1 MTPEIITTFVIVAF
15 LVILLAGFLFGLIRG
30 FNKSLVR
37 ILLVVAMLVLT
48 FFIVP
53 KITSAVMTLDISS
66 WGVTIAGESV
76 TSVGD
81 IVVTLLDQI
90 PQVADIAG
98 TSAYAT
104 IINVVPQMILNVV
117 LFIVV
122 FILLR
127 LVSMIIYW
135 IISGI
140 CFSKKKTE
148 GKNKHRLLGSLVG
161 LVQNFIIFLVILVPV
176 VGTINILGDIE
187 TLTNSP
193 SAQVVST
200 TGTSVS
206 DPAGEEPE
214 DPSNNQVSPYQT
226 IMDVKDAYNDAWVA
240 KFLHAVKLDNACMYI
255 FNELTTVTEDNVEY
269 NLRDEANSVANIV
282 IDVVDLTK
290 LGEFD
295 LTKPEVI
302 MALNNIID
310 GCYNSKLAANLIDE
324 VIPLAT
330 SKWVNGETFC
340 GLSKPVVEGYED
352 VIDDLLVKLGSS
364 EDLRATLKSTVSLM
378 GSVFNTTKELF
389 NGETVDIT
397 TIGTLLDDLS
407 KDENTLDLVKEV
419 LTEETI
425 TDILDNVMPEEGTD
439 GIKGMITETI
449 TTVLNA
455 DYTQEGA
462 DISNEIAVVT
472 ETLKATEKLMNPSA
486 ENPFEQ
492 ADANK
497 VIESLSESKVILET
511 ISNESSDIR
520 AQLND
525 VLDENSAAKDMIE
538 EAINNLP
545 AENTNKA
552 TLLEIFGFATE

>member
-15 LVILLAGFLFGLIRG
+15 LVILLAGFVFGLIRG
-30 FNKSLVR
+30 FNKSLIR

-53 KITSAVMTLDISS
+53 KITQAAMTLDISN
-66 WGVTIAGESV
+66 WGVTIAGETA

-81 IVVTLLDQI
+81 VIVSLLNQI

-161 LVQNFIIFLVILVPV
+161 VIQNFIIFLVILVPV

-187 TLTNSP
+187 AITNAP
-193 SAQVVST
+193 TTQAVST
-200 TGTSVS
+200 LSVS
-206 DPAGEEPE
+206 DPETQ
-214 DPSNNQVSPYQT
+214 DPANNQISPYQT
-226 IMDVKDAYNDAWVA
+226 IMDVKNAYNDAWVA
-240 KFLHAVKLDNACMYI
+240 KFLHAVKIDNACMYV
-255 FNELTTVTEDNVEY
+255 FNELTTVTEKEVEY
-269 NLRDEANSVANIV
+269 NLRDEATSVANIV
-282 IDVVDLTK
+282 IDVVDLTN
-290 LGEFD
+290 LGDFD
-295 LTKPEVI
+295 LSKPEVI
-302 MALNNIID
+302 QALNKVID
-310 GCYNSKLAANLIDE
+310 SCYNSKFAANLVDE

-330 SKWVNGETFC
+330 AKWVNGETFC
-340 GLSKPVVEGYED
+340 GISKPVVEGYDD
-352 VIDDLLVKLGSS
+352 VINDLLVKLGSS
-364 EDLRATLKSTVSLM
+364 ENIRATLKSTISLM
-378 GSVFNTTKELF
+378 GSVFNTAKELF
-389 NGETVDIT
+389 DGETVDIT

-439 GIKGMITETI
+439 GIKDMITETI

-462 DISNEIAVVT
+462 DISNEIEVVT
-472 ETLKATEKLMNPSA
+472 ETLKATEKLMNPTA

-497 VIESLSESKVILET
+497 VIEKLSESKVILET
-511 ISNESSDIR
+511 IANESSDIR
-520 AQLND
+520 TQLNGI
-525 VLDENSAAKDMIE
+525 LDQNTTAKDMIE

-545 AENTNKA
+545 AENLNKA
-552 TLLEIFGFATE
+552 TLLEIFGFVSE

>member
-206 DPAGEEPE
+206 DPAGSEPE

-269 NLRDEANSVANIV
+269 NLRDEANSVTNIV

-330 SKWVNGETFC
+330 AKWVNGETFC

-364 EDLRATLKSTVSLM
+364 EDLRATLKSTVSLI
-378 GSVFNTTKELF
+378 GTVFSTAQELF
-389 NGETVDIT
+389 DGETVDIT

-552 TLLEIFGFATE
+552 TLLEIFGFVTE

>member
-161 LVQNFIIFLVILVPV
+161 VVQNFIIFLVILVPV

-206 DPAGEEPE
+206 DPAGSEPE

-269 NLRDEANSVANIV
+269 NLRDEANSVTNIV
-282 IDVVDLTK
+282 IDVVDLTE

-310 GCYNSKLAANLIDE
+310 GCYNSKLTANLIDE

-330 SKWVNGETFC
+330 AKWVNGETFC

-364 EDLRATLKSTVSLM
+364 EDIRATLKSTVNLM
-378 GSVFNTTKELF
+378 GSVFNTAKELF
-389 NGETVDIT
+389 DGETVDIT

-525 VLDENSAAKDMIE
+525 VLDENLAAKDMIE

-545 AENTNKA
+545 AENINKA